1 MMNLQDRITIFGLT
15 DTGLVR
21 KKNEDAIGFDSAL
34 GLVVLADGMGGHLG
48 GEIASGLTVDKIIDT
63 VQKNL
68 LAIEPRQTDP
78 DNGLS
83 LESICIQ
90 EAVESANRL
99 VFKTAEDNPEYHG
112 MGTTVVVLQF
122 YNNTLTLAHIGDSR
136 CYRFRR
142 DKLEQITKDHSLNQE
157 LIDRGFYRPEEAK
170 KLMNKNLVTRA
181 LGIEPLVTADIQEDI
196 VIKGDIYLL
205 CSDGL
210 TDLVED
216 EYIYLTIKRF
226 SDNPEEAAKQLI
238 AKANKNGGKDN
249 ISVMLCQINQD
260 FSTKSERRNSVRK
273 VICTSCVAQFPSGIT
288 INGKTKDLSLDGA
301 LIESTSISS
310 NDQDNPSI
318 GDIGLLTLKFNTGAV
333 ENEMRVPCQARHL
346 GTDGIGLLI
355 HFIKLKIDEQDLLR
369 QVIASNNAEF
379 D

>member
-1 MMNLQDRITIFGLT
+1 MNLQDRITILGLT

-34 GLVVLADGMGGHLG
+34 GLVVLADGMGGHRG
-48 GEIASGLTVDKIIDT
+48 GEIASRLTVDKIVDT
-63 VQKNL
+63 VQQNL
-68 LAIEPRQTDP
+68 LAIEPGQTDP
-78 DNGLS
+78 DSGFS

-99 VFKTAEDNPEYHG
+99 VFKTAEDNPELHG
-112 MGTTVVVLQF
+112 MGSTVVVLQF

-157 LIDRGFYRPEEAK
+157 LIDRGFYTPEEARK
-170 KLMNKNLVTRA
+170 SMNKNMITRA
-181 LGIEPLVTADIQEDI
+181 LGIGPVVTADLQEDI

-216 EYIYLTIKRF
+216 EYISLTIKRF

-238 AKANKNGGKDN
+238 TKANENGGKDN

-260 FSTKSERRNSVRK
+260 FSSKSERRNSARK
-273 VICTSCVAQFPSGIT
+273 IICTSCEVQFPSGIT
-288 INGKTKDLSLDGA
+288 INGKTRDLSLDGA
-301 LIESTSISS
+301 LIESTSITS
-310 NDQDNPSI
+310 NEQDNPSV
-318 GDIGLLTLKFNTGAV
+318 GEIGLLTLKFNTGV
-333 ENEMRVPCQARHL
+333 IENEIQVPCQARHQ
-346 GTDGIGLLI
+346 GANGIGLLI
-355 HFIKLKIDEQDLLR
+355 HFIKLKKDEQDILR
-369 QVIASNNAEF
+369 QVIASDNAEF